1 VPDTLAFLL
10 LVALFVGGIG
20 MCVGAAL
27 LTIAAWRCVCG
38 AVRRTVATVRT
49 DRRREE
55 LVQLL
60 AHPDAAYL
68 PCHAL
73 RCGHMHTIHVPDK
86 DGVLIREACGTPATA

>member
-1 VPDTLAFLL
+1 VPDALAFLL
-10 LVALFVGGIG
+10 LVALLVGGIA

-27 LTIAAWRCVCG
+27 LTIASVRGLCG
-38 AVRRTVATVRT
+38 AVRQAVATART
-49 DRRREE
+49 NRRREE

-73 RCGHMHTIHVPDK
+73 RCGHMHTIHVPDAG
-86 DGVLIREACGTPATA
+86 GVLVCEVCGTPATA